1 MNYMKELQMKPENKS
16 YNLLN
21 VTRAKAKMFEYHIPE
36 SDHIKIPEEPAKLLT
51 ISIGLLGDFAA
62 SVNRGESG
70 DEYLVEL
77 KKNLLFSAHFFD
89 AYHQSRLDGTLDPYL
104 MLLGSASYY
113 LCDLQG
119 ASSVLIQKLKQ
130 EIDSSEVEGLYC
142 PNLEGAG
149 LEFLLLWILES
160 KFDHYFEKIDSVFG
174 QFIEGISK
182 DFCSFF
188 SSGNDEK
195 LKSQLNELR
204 KYIYSVGSPR
214 QILLGDLICS
224 IGYKKI
230 QNSTWMCLPK
240 YSGLSKREWINTLK
254 KKNFIKEFWPAQHL
268 LGKAGILK
276 GKSAIVQMPT
286 SAGKTKST
294 ELIIRSAFLSGR
306 ATLAVIVAPFRA
318 LCNEIKNTL
327 ADAFYNEPIEI
338 DELSDT
344 LQVDFKF
351 SDLLGHQQIL
361 VLTPEKLFYI
371 LKHSVDLASKI
382 DLLILDEGHQFDSG
396 TRGVTYELLLT
407 SLNLKIPQEAQKI
420 LISAVISN
428 AENIGEWL
436 NGESNV
442 VDGEALIPTFK
453 SIAFASWIDQQ
464 GRIEYVNTDNI
475 DRNEFF
481 VPRVIEKIELNKKVG
496 ERKKRYFPE
505 KGKGSGQSIALYLGL
520 KLISNGSIAIFCGS
534 KAVAVSI
541 CEKAI
546 DIIERDIPLNL
557 PKEYSDYQEVIRL
570 RNLHVLNLG
579 EDSSASIISQYGI
592 FSHHGNVPHGIRLAI
607 EHAMRENL
615 IRFVVCTSTL
625 AQGVNLPIRYLI
637 VTSIYQ
643 AGEPIK
649 VRDFHNLIGRAGRSG
664 MHTEGSILF
673 VDPEVYENRKNSRGK
688 WSWKQ
693 IRDLLNPNN
702 SEPCISNLLSIF
714 DPIKSDDGKYYI
726 DINALDFAKT
736 YIDGSNDIH
745 NWADEIVQ
753 EHHGKNF
760 SHNGVTQQISW
771 KINLICSLENFLL
784 SFESNEEKLTEANAI
799 VLAEG
804 TLAFYLADEEKKE
817 QLRLLFKIL
826 ADNIITNM
834 KDSESRIVYG
844 KTFYGIHDS
853 QVILKWLSEYSDKL
867 IVAENNNEIIEAL
880 WEIMEIYIHN
890 NSFNK
895 FNKPD
900 ILLEMVKKWVSGRSF
915 SEIYQFSQDN
925 DCKLGYSARP
935 RKIKIENIVD
945 IFEGG
950 IAYDASLFVSTLAEF
965 TNLLERNDKIKL
977 FNILQFF
984 QKHLKYGLPT
994 KTAIALYEM
1003 GFADRVIAQDLALS
1017 LGLISI
1023 EKQEIIEEL
1032 KKNKEKSQEVMAK
1045 YPSYFQNEMLKIL
1058 NN

>member
-1 MNYMKELQMKPENKS
+1 MKPEKKS

-21 VTRAKAKMFEYHIPE
+21 VTRAKAKMFEYHVSE
-36 SDHIKIPEEPAKLLT
+36 SDHIRIPEDPAKLLT

-62 SVNRGESG
+62 AINRGESG
-70 DEYLVEL
+70 DEELSEL

-89 AYHQSRLDGTLDPYL
+89 FYRQSNLAINLDSYL
-104 MLLGSASYY
+104 MLLGAASYY

-119 ASSVLIQKLKQ
+119 SASVLIKDINRESL
-130 EIDSSEVEGLYC
+130 DLNGEGL
-142 PNLEGAG
+142 ET
-149 LEFLLLWILES
+149 LLFCLLHSEYDYTDKHLFSDLNNNIIKNIL
-160 KFDHYFEKIDSVFG
+160 YFYKEASHEHELINSVV
-174 QFIEGISK
+174 
-182 DFCSFF
+182 
-188 SSGNDEK
+188 K
-195 LKSQLNELR
+195 LRNEV
-204 KYIYSVGSPR
+204 YINGTPR
-214 QILLGDLICS
+214 QLLLGDLIAA
-224 IGYKKI
+224 IVKKKLE
-230 QNSTWMCLPK
+230 NSAWKNLPL
-240 YSGLSKREWINTLK
+240 YSGVSKEKWQPILQ
-254 KKNFIKEFWPAQHL
+254 KNSFIKEFWPAQHL

-276 GKSAIVQMPT
+276 GKSAVIQMPT

-327 ADAFYNEPIEI
+327 ADAFYNEPIKI

-344 LQVDFKF
+344 LQIDFKF

-371 LKHSVDLASKI
+371 LKHSVELAKKI

-407 SLNLKIPQEAQKI
+407 SLNLKIPQKAQKI

-442 VDGEALIPTFK
+442 VDGKALTPTFK
-453 SIAFASWIDQQ
+453 SIAFASWLDQQ
-464 GRIEYVNTDNI
+464 GRIEYVNANDI

-481 VPRVIEKIELNKKVG
+481 VPRVIEKIELNKKG
-496 ERKKRYFPE
+496 RERKKRYFPE
-505 KGKGSGQSIALYLGL
+505 KGDGQSIAIYLGF
-520 KLISNGSIAIFCGS
+520 KLVSNGSIAIFCGS
-534 KAVAVSI
+534 KPTAVSI

-546 DIIERDIPLNL
+546 DIIERNTHLKQ
-557 PKEYSDYQEVIRL
+557 PKEYSNDQEVIRL
-570 RNLHVLNLG
+570 RNLHILNLG
-579 EDSSASIISQYGI
+579 EDSSASISSQYGI
-592 FSHHGNVPHGIRLAI
+592 FSHHGNVPHGIRLAV
-607 EHAMRENL
+607 EYAMRENL

-643 AGEPIK
+643 AGDRIK

-673 VDPEVYENRKNSRGK
+673 VDPEVYENRKNSRKK
-688 WSWKQ
+688 WRWEQ
-693 IRDLLNPNN
+693 IKDLLNPNN

-714 DPIKSDDGKYYI
+714 DPITSDDGKYYI
-726 DINALDFAKT
+726 DIKALDFAKA
-736 YIDGSNDIH
+736 YIYVSNDIH
-745 NWADEIVQ
+745 NLADAIVRGY
-753 EHHGKNF
+753 HDKNF
-760 SHNGVTQQISW
+760 SHNSVTQQISW

-817 QLRLLFKIL
+817 QLRLLFKLL

-834 KDSESRIVYG
+834 KDSESRIVYR

-867 IVAENNNEIIEAL
+867 IVTENNNEIIEAL
-880 WEIMEIYIHN
+880 WEIMKIYIRN
-890 NSFNK
+890 KSFNK

-900 ILLEMVKKWVSGRSF
+900 ILLEMVKKWVSGHSF
-915 SEIYQFSQDN
+915 SEIYQFSKDN
-925 DCKLGYSARP
+925 DCKLDYGTIP

-945 IFEGG
+945 IFE
-950 IAYDASLFVSTLAEF
+950 
-965 TNLLERNDKIKL
+965 
-977 FNILQFF
+977 
-984 QKHLKYGLPT
+984 
-994 KTAIALYEM
+994 
-1003 GFADRVIAQDLALS
+1003 
-1017 LGLISI
+1017 
-1023 EKQEIIEEL
+1023 
-1032 KKNKEKSQEVMAK
+1032 
-1045 YPSYFQNEMLKIL
+1045 
-1058 NN
+1058 

>member
-1 MNYMKELQMKPENKS
+1 MKPEKKS
-16 YNLLN
+16 YYLLN
-21 VTRAKAKMFEYHIPE
+21 VTRAKAKMFEYHVPK
-36 SDHIKIPEEPAKLLT
+36 SDHIKIPEDPTKLLA

-62 SVNRGESG
+62 GINRGESG
-70 DEYLVEL
+70 NEQLSEL
-77 KKNLLFSAHFFD
+77 KKNLLFSAQFFD
-89 AYHQSRLDGTLDPYL
+89 FYLQSNLAINLDSYL
-104 MLLGSASYY
+104 MLLGAASYY

-119 ASSVLIQKLKQ
+119 SSSVLIKDINRESL
-130 EIDSSEVEGLYC
+130 DLNGEGL
-142 PNLEGAG
+142 ET
-149 LEFLLLWILES
+149 LLFCLLHSEYDYTDKHLFSDLNNNIIKNIL
-160 KFDHYFEKIDSVFG
+160 YFYKEASHEHELVNSVV
-174 QFIEGISK
+174 
-182 DFCSFF
+182 
-188 SSGNDEK
+188 K
-195 LKSQLNELR
+195 LRNEV
-204 KYIYSVGSPR
+204 YINGTPR
-214 QILLGDLICS
+214 QLLLGDLIAA
-224 IGYKKI
+224 IVNKKLE
-230 QNSTWMCLPK
+230 NSAWKNLPL
-240 YSGLSKREWINTLK
+240 YSGVSKEKWQPILQ
-254 KKNFIKEFWPAQHL
+254 KNSFIKEFWPAQHL

-276 GKSAIVQMPT
+276 GKSAVIQMPT

-327 ADAFYNEPIEI
+327 ADAFYNEPIKI

-344 LQVDFKF
+344 LQIDFKF

-407 SLNLKIPQEAQKI
+407 SLNLKIPQKAQKI

-428 AENIGEWL
+428 AKDIGEWL

-442 VDGEALIPTFK
+442 VDGEALIPAFK
-453 SIAFASWIDQQ
+453 SIAFASWLDQQ
-464 GRIEYVNTDNI
+464 GRIEYVNATDI

-481 VPRVIEKIELNKKVG
+481 VPRVIEKIELNKKG
-496 ERKKRYFPE
+496 RERKKRYFPE
-505 KGKGSGQSIALYLGL
+505 KGDGQSIAIYLGF
-520 KLISNGSIAIFCGS
+520 KLVSNGSIAIFCGS
-534 KAVAVSI
+534 KPTAVSI

-546 DIIERDIPLNL
+546 DIIERNNNL
-557 PKEYSDYQEVIRL
+557 KQPKEYSNDQEVIRL
-570 RNLHVLNLG
+570 RNLHILNLG
-579 EDSSASIISQYGI
+579 EDSSASISSQYGI
-592 FSHHGNVPHGIRLAI
+592 FSHHGNVPHGIRLAV
-607 EHAMRENL
+607 EYAMRENL

-643 AGEPIK
+643 AGDRIK

-673 VDPEVYENRKNSRGK
+673 VDPEVYENRKNSREK
-688 WSWKQ
+688 WRWEQ
-693 IRDLLNPNN
+693 IKDLLNPNN

-714 DPIKSDDGKYYI
+714 DPIKSDDGKYHI
-726 DINALDFAKT
+726 DIKALDFAKA
-736 YIDGSNDIH
+736 YIYGSDDIR
-745 NWADEIVQ
+745 NLADEIVQ
-753 EHHGKNF
+753 KYHDKNF

-900 ILLEMVKKWVSGRSF
+900 ILLEMVKKWISGRSF
-915 SEIYQFSQDN
+915 SEIYQFSKDN

-1023 EKQEIIEEL
+1023 EKQEIIKEL

-1045 YPSYFQNEMLKIL
+1045 YPSYFQNEMLRIL
-1058 NN
+1058 DN

>member
-1 MNYMKELQMKPENKS
+1 MKPENKS

-21 VTRAKAKMFEYHIPE
+21 VTRAKAKMFEYHVPE
-36 SDHIKIPEEPAKLLT
+36 SDHIKIPEDPAKLLT

-62 SVNRGESG
+62 AINRGESG
-70 DEYLVEL
+70 DEQLSEL

-89 AYHQSRLDGTLDPYL
+89 FYLQSNLAMNLDSYL
-104 MLLGSASYY
+104 MLLGAASYY

-119 ASSVLIQKLKQ
+119 SASVLIKGINRESL
-130 EIDSSEVEGLYC
+130 DLNGEGL
-142 PNLEGAG
+142 ET
-149 LEFLLLWILES
+149 LLFCLLRSEY
-160 KFDHYFEKIDSVFG
+160 DYYD
-174 QFIEGISK
+174 SK
-182 DFCSFF
+182 DKNIF
-188 SSGNDEK
+188 SDLNNNIIKKIHLFYKKGSNDHELLNLVAK
-195 LKSQLNELR
+195 LRSE
-204 KYIYSVGSPR
+204 IYKNGTPR
-214 QILLGDLICS
+214 QLLLGDLITAVV
-224 IGYKKI
+224 KKKLE
-230 QNSTWMCLPK
+230 NSVWKNLPF
-240 YSGLSKREWINTLK
+240 YSGVSKEKWQLILQK
-254 KKNFIKEFWPAQHL
+254 DSFIKEFWPSQHL
-268 LGKAGILK
+268 LGKADVLK
-276 GKSAIVQMPT
+276 GKSAVIQMPT

-306 ATLAVIVAPFRA
+306 ANLAVIVAPFRA

-327 ADAFYNEPIEI
+327 ADAFYNEPIKI

-344 LQVDFKF
+344 LQIDFKF

-428 AENIGEWL
+428 AKDIGEWL

-442 VDGEALIPTFK
+442 VDGEALIPAFK
-453 SIAFASWIDQQ
+453 SIAFASWLDQQ

-534 KAVAVSI
+534 KPVAVSI

-693 IRDLLNPNN
+693 IKDLLNPNN

-714 DPIKSDDGKYYI
+714 DPITSDDGKYYI
-726 DINALDFAKT
+726 DINALDFAKA
-736 YIDGSNDIH
+736 YIYGSNDIH
-745 NWADEIVQ
+745 NLADEIVQ
-753 EHHGKNF
+753 KYHDKNF
-760 SHNGVTQQISW
+760 SHNGVTQKISW

-880 WEIMEIYIHN
+880 WEIMKIYIHN

-925 DCKLGYSARP
+925 DCKLGPSTRP

>member
-1 MNYMKELQMKPENKS
+1 MHYMKEQQMKPEKKS

-21 VTRAKAKMFEYHIPE
+21 VTRAKAKMFEYHVSE
-36 SDHIKIPEEPAKLLT
+36 SDHIRIPEDPAKLLT

-62 SVNRGESG
+62 AINRGESG
-70 DEYLVEL
+70 DEELSEL

-89 AYHQSRLDGTLDPYL
+89 FYRQSNLAINLDSYL
-104 MLLGSASYY
+104 MLLGAASYY

-119 ASSVLIQKLKQ
+119 SASVLIKDINRESL
-130 EIDSSEVEGLYC
+130 DLNGEGL
-142 PNLEGAG
+142 ET
-149 LEFLLLWILES
+149 LLFCLLHSEYDYTDKHLFSDLNNNIIKNIL
-160 KFDHYFEKIDSVFG
+160 YFYKEASHEHELINSVV
-174 QFIEGISK
+174 
-182 DFCSFF
+182 
-188 SSGNDEK
+188 K
-195 LKSQLNELR
+195 LRNEV
-204 KYIYSVGSPR
+204 YINGTPR
-214 QILLGDLICS
+214 QLLLGDLIAA
-224 IGYKKI
+224 IVKKKLE
-230 QNSTWMCLPK
+230 NSAWKNLPL
-240 YSGLSKREWINTLK
+240 YSGVSKEKWQPILQ
-254 KKNFIKEFWPAQHL
+254 KNSFIKEFWPAQHL

-276 GKSAIVQMPT
+276 GKSAVIQMPT

-327 ADAFYNEPIEI
+327 ADAFYNEPIKI

-344 LQVDFKF
+344 LQIDFKF

-371 LKHSVDLASKI
+371 LKHSVELAKKI

-407 SLNLKIPQEAQKI
+407 SLNLKIPQKAQKI

-442 VDGEALIPTFK
+442 VDGKALTPTFK
-453 SIAFASWIDQQ
+453 SIAFASWLDQQ
-464 GRIEYVNTDNI
+464 GRIEYVNANDI

-481 VPRVIEKIELNKKVG
+481 VPRVIEKIELNKKG
-496 ERKKRYFPE
+496 KERKKRYFPE
-505 KGKGSGQSIALYLGL
+505 KGDGQSIAIYLGF
-520 KLISNGSIAIFCGS
+520 KLVSNGSIAIFCGS
-534 KAVAVSI
+534 KPTAVSI

-546 DIIERDIPLNL
+546 DIIERNTHLKQ
-557 PKEYSDYQEVIRL
+557 PKEYSNDQEVIRL
-570 RNLHVLNLG
+570 RNLHILNLG
-579 EDSSASIISQYGI
+579 EDSSASISSQYGI
-592 FSHHGNVPHGIRLAI
+592 FSHHGNVPHGIRLAV
-607 EHAMRENL
+607 EYAMRENL

-643 AGEPIK
+643 AGDRIK

-673 VDPEVYENRKNSRGK
+673 VDPEVYDSRKNFREK
-688 WSWKQ
+688 WRWEQ
-693 IRDLLNPNN
+693 IKDLLNPNN

-714 DPIKSDDGKYYI
+714 DPIKSDDGKSHI
-726 DINALDFAKT
+726 DIKALDFAKA
-736 YIDGSNDIH
+736 YIYGSNDIH
-745 NWADEIVQ
+745 NLADEIVQ
-753 EHHGKNF
+753 KYHDKNF
-760 SHNGVTQQISW
+760 SHNGVMQQISW

-784 SFESNEEKLTEANAI
+784 SFESNEEKLTESNAI

-834 KDSESRIVYG
+834 KDSESRMIYG

-867 IVAENNNEIIEAL
+867 IVAKNNNEIIEAL
-880 WEIMEIYIHN
+880 WEIMKNYIHN

-900 ILLEMVKKWVSGRSF
+900 ILLEMVKKWVSGHSF
-915 SEIYQFSQDN
+915 SEIYQFSKDN
-925 DCKLGYSARP
+925 DCKLGYSTRP

-965 TNLLERNDKIKL
+965 TNLLERNDKFKL
-977 FNILQFF
+977 FNILQSF

-994 KTAIALYEM
+994 KTTIALYEM
-1003 GFADRVIAQDLALS
+1003 GFADRFIAQDLALS
-1017 LGLISI
+1017 LGLIST
-1023 EKQEIIEEL
+1023 EKQKLIVDL
-1032 KKNKEKSQEVMAK
+1032 KVSRGIAKYVIAK
-1045 YPSYFQNEMLKIL
+1045 YPSYFQNKMLKIL
-1058 NN
+1058 EN

>member
-1 MNYMKELQMKPENKS
+1 MKELQMKPEKKS
-16 YNLLN
+16 YYLLN
-21 VTRAKAKMFEYHIPE
+21 VTRAKAKMFEYHVPK
-36 SDHIKIPEEPAKLLT
+36 SDHIKIPEDPTKLLT

-62 SVNRGESG
+62 AINRGESG
-70 DEYLVEL
+70 NEQLSEL

-89 AYHQSRLDGTLDPYL
+89 FYLQSNLAINLDSYL
-104 MLLGSASYY
+104 MLLGAASYY

-119 ASSVLIQKLKQ
+119 SASVLIKDINRETL
-130 EIDSSEVEGLYC
+130 DLNGEGL
-142 PNLEGAG
+142 ET
-149 LEFLLLWILES
+149 LLFCLLYSEYDYTDKHLFSDLNNNIIKNIL
-160 KFDHYFEKIDSVFG
+160 YFYKEASHEHELINSVV
-174 QFIEGISK
+174 
-182 DFCSFF
+182 
-188 SSGNDEK
+188 K
-195 LKSQLNELR
+195 LRNEV
-204 KYIYSVGSPR
+204 YINGTPR
-214 QILLGDLICS
+214 QLLLGDLIAA
-224 IGYKKI
+224 IVKKKLE
-230 QNSTWMCLPK
+230 NSAWKNLPL
-240 YSGLSKREWINTLK
+240 YSGVSKEKWQPILQ
-254 KKNFIKEFWPAQHL
+254 KNSFIKEFWPAQHL

-276 GKSAIVQMPT
+276 GKSAVIQMPT

-327 ADAFYNEPIEI
+327 ADAFYNEPIKI

-344 LQVDFKF
+344 LQIDFKF

-428 AENIGEWL
+428 AKDIGEWL

-442 VDGEALIPTFK
+442 VDGEALIPAFK
-453 SIAFASWIDQQ
+453 SIAFASWLDQQ
-464 GRIEYVNTDNI
+464 GRIEYVNATDI

-481 VPRVIEKIELNKKVG
+481 VPRVIEKIELNKKG
-496 ERKKRYFPE
+496 RERKKRYFPE
-505 KGKGSGQSIALYLGL
+505 KGDGQSIAIYLGF
-520 KLISNGSIAIFCGS
+520 KLVSNGSIAIFCGS
-534 KAVAVSI
+534 KPTAVSI

-546 DIIERDIPLNL
+546 DIIERNTHLKQ
-557 PKEYSDYQEVIRL
+557 PKEYSNYQEVIRL
-570 RNLHVLNLG
+570 RNLHILNLG
-579 EDSSASIISQYGI
+579 EDSSASISSQYGI
-592 FSHHGNVPHGIRLAI
+592 FSHHGNVPHGIRLAV
-607 EHAMRENL
+607 EYAMRENL

-643 AGEPIK
+643 AGDRIK

-673 VDPEVYENRKNSRGK
+673 VDPEVYENRKNSREK
-688 WSWKQ
+688 WRWEQ
-693 IRDLLNPNN
+693 IKDLLNPNN

-714 DPIKSDDGKYYI
+714 DPITSDDGKSHI
-726 DINALDFAKT
+726 DIKALDFAKA
-736 YIDGSNDIH
+736 YIYGSNDIH
-745 NWADEIVQ
+745 NLVDEIVQ
-753 EHHGKNF
+753 KYHDKNF

-867 IVAENNNEIIEAL
+867 IVVENNNEIIEAL
-880 WEIMEIYIHN
+880 WEIMKIYIRN
-890 NSFNK
+890 KSFNK

-915 SEIYQFSQDN
+915 SEIYQFSKDN
-925 DCKLGYSARP
+925 DCKLGYGTRP

-1023 EKQEIIEEL
+1023 EKQKIIEEL

-1045 YPSYFQNEMLKIL
+1045 YPSYFQNEMQKIL
-1058 NN
+1058 NS

>member
-1 MNYMKELQMKPENKS
+1 MKELQMKPEKKS
-16 YNLLN
+16 YYLLN
-21 VTRAKAKMFEYHIPE
+21 VTRAKAKMFEYHVPK
-36 SDHIKIPEEPAKLLT
+36 SDHIKIPEDPTKLLA

-62 SVNRGESG
+62 AINRGESG
-70 DEYLVEL
+70 NEQLSEL
-77 KKNLLFSAHFFD
+77 KKNLLFSAQFFD
-89 AYHQSRLDGTLDPYL
+89 FYLQSNLAINLDSYL
-104 MLLGSASYY
+104 MLLGAASYY

-119 ASSVLIQKLKQ
+119 SASVLIKDINRESL
-130 EIDSSEVEGLYC
+130 DLNGEGL
-142 PNLEGAG
+142 ET
-149 LEFLLLWILES
+149 LLFCLLHSEYDYTDKHLFSDLNNNIIKNIL
-160 KFDHYFEKIDSVFG
+160 YFYKEASHEHELVNSVV
-174 QFIEGISK
+174 
-182 DFCSFF
+182 
-188 SSGNDEK
+188 K
-195 LKSQLNELR
+195 LRNEV
-204 KYIYSVGSPR
+204 YINGTPR
-214 QILLGDLICS
+214 QLLLGDLIAA
-224 IGYKKI
+224 IVNKKLE
-230 QNSTWMCLPK
+230 NSAWKNLPL
-240 YSGLSKREWINTLK
+240 YSGVSKEKWQPILQ
-254 KKNFIKEFWPAQHL
+254 KNSFIKEFWPAQHL

-276 GKSAIVQMPT
+276 GKSAVIQMPT

-294 ELIIRSAFLSGR
+294 ELIIRCAFLSGR

-327 ADAFYNEPIEI
+327 ADAFYNEPIKI

-344 LQVDFKF
+344 LQIDFKF

-428 AENIGEWL
+428 AKDIGEWL

-442 VDGEALIPTFK
+442 VDGEALIPAFK
-453 SIAFASWIDQQ
+453 SIAFASWLDQQ
-464 GRIEYVNTDNI
+464 GRIEYVNATDI

-481 VPRVIEKIELNKKVG
+481 VPRVIEKIELNKKG
-496 ERKKRYFPE
+496 RERKKRYFPE
-505 KGKGSGQSIALYLGL
+505 KGDGQSIAIYLGF
-520 KLISNGSIAIFCGS
+520 KLVSNGSIAIFCGS
-534 KAVAVSI
+534 KPTAVSI

-546 DIIERDIPLNL
+546 DIIERNNNL
-557 PKEYSDYQEVIRL
+557 KQPKEYSNDQEVIRL
-570 RNLHVLNLG
+570 RNLHILNLG
-579 EDSSASIISQYGI
+579 EDSSASISSQYGI
-592 FSHHGNVPHGIRLAI
+592 FSHHGNVPHGIRLAV
-607 EHAMRENL
+607 EYAMRENL

-643 AGEPIK
+643 AGDRIK

-673 VDPEVYENRKNSRGK
+673 VDPEVYENRKNSREK
-688 WSWKQ
+688 WRWEQ
-693 IRDLLNPNN
+693 IKDLLNPNN

-714 DPIKSDDGKYYI
+714 DPIKSDDGKYHI
-726 DINALDFAKT
+726 DIKALDFAKA
-736 YIDGSNDIH
+736 YIYGSDDIH
-745 NWADEIVQ
+745 NLADEIVQ
-753 EHHGKNF
+753 KYHDKNF

-880 WEIMEIYIHN
+880 WEIMKIYIHN

-900 ILLEMVKKWVSGRSF
+900 ILLEMVKKWISGRSF
-915 SEIYQFSQDN
+915 SEIYQFSKDN

-1023 EKQEIIEEL
+1023 EKQEIIKEL

-1045 YPSYFQNEMLKIL
+1045 YPSYFQNEMLRIL
-1058 NN
+1058 DN

>member
-1 MNYMKELQMKPENKS
+1 MNYMKELQMKPEKKS
-16 YNLLN
+16 YYLLN
-21 VTRAKAKMFEYHIPE
+21 VTRAKAKMFEYHVPK
-36 SDHIKIPEEPAKLLT
+36 SDHIKIPEDPTKLLT

-62 SVNRGESG
+62 AINRGESG
-70 DEYLVEL
+70 NEQLSEL

-89 AYHQSRLDGTLDPYL
+89 FYLQSNLAINLDSYL
-104 MLLGSASYY
+104 MLLGAASYY

-119 ASSVLIQKLKQ
+119 SASVLIKDINRETL
-130 EIDSSEVEGLYC
+130 DLNGEGL
-142 PNLEGAG
+142 ET
-149 LEFLLLWILES
+149 LLFCLLYSEYDYTDKHLFSDLNNNIIKNIL
-160 KFDHYFEKIDSVFG
+160 YFYKEASHEHELINSVV
-174 QFIEGISK
+174 
-182 DFCSFF
+182 
-188 SSGNDEK
+188 K
-195 LKSQLNELR
+195 LRNEV
-204 KYIYSVGSPR
+204 YINGTPR
-214 QILLGDLICS
+214 QLLLGDLIAA
-224 IGYKKI
+224 IVKKKLE
-230 QNSTWMCLPK
+230 NSAWKNLPL
-240 YSGLSKREWINTLK
+240 YSGVSKEKWQPILQ
-254 KKNFIKEFWPAQHL
+254 KNSFIKEFWPAQHL

-276 GKSAIVQMPT
+276 GKSAVIQMPT

-327 ADAFYNEPIEI
+327 ADAFYNEPIKI

-344 LQVDFKF
+344 LQIDFKF

-382 DLLILDEGHQFDSG
+382 DLLILDDGHQFDSG

-428 AENIGEWL
+428 AKDIGEWL

-442 VDGEALIPTFK
+442 VDGEALIPAFK
-453 SIAFASWIDQQ
+453 SIAFASWLDQQ
-464 GRIEYVNTDNI
+464 GRIEYVNATDI

-481 VPRVIEKIELNKKVG
+481 VPRVIEKIELNKKG
-496 ERKKRYFPE
+496 RERKKRYFPE
-505 KGKGSGQSIALYLGL
+505 KGDGQSIAIYLGF
-520 KLISNGSIAIFCGS
+520 KLVSNGSIAIFCGS
-534 KAVAVSI
+534 KPTAVSI

-546 DIIERDIPLNL
+546 DIIERNTHLKQ
-557 PKEYSDYQEVIRL
+557 PKEYSNYQEVIRL
-570 RNLHVLNLG
+570 RNLHILNLG
-579 EDSSASIISQYGI
+579 EDSSASISSQYGI
-592 FSHHGNVPHGIRLAI
+592 FSHHGNVPHGIRLAV
-607 EHAMRENL
+607 EYAMRENL

-643 AGEPIK
+643 AGDRIK

-673 VDPEVYENRKNSRGK
+673 VDPEVYENRKNSREK
-688 WSWKQ
+688 WRWEQ
-693 IRDLLNPNN
+693 IKDLLNPNN

-714 DPIKSDDGKYYI
+714 DPITSDDGKSHI
-726 DINALDFAKT
+726 DIKALDFAKA
-736 YIDGSNDIH
+736 YIYGSNDIH
-745 NWADEIVQ
+745 NLVDEIVQ
-753 EHHGKNF
+753 KYHDKNF

-867 IVAENNNEIIEAL
+867 IVVENNNEIIEAL
-880 WEIMEIYIHN
+880 WEIMKIYIRN
-890 NSFNK
+890 KSFNK

-915 SEIYQFSQDN
+915 SEIYQFSKDN
-925 DCKLGYSARP
+925 DCKLGYGTRP

-1023 EKQEIIEEL
+1023 EKQKIIEEL

-1045 YPSYFQNEMLKIL
+1045 YPSYFQNEMQKIL
-1058 NN
+1058 NS

>member
-1 MNYMKELQMKPENKS
+1 MKELQMKPEKKS
-16 YNLLN
+16 YYLLN
-21 VTRAKAKMFEYHIPE
+21 VTRAKAKMFEYHVPK
-36 SDHIKIPEEPAKLLT
+36 SDHIKIPEDPTKLLA

-62 SVNRGESG
+62 GINRGESG
-70 DEYLVEL
+70 NEQLSEL
-77 KKNLLFSAHFFD
+77 KKNLLFSAQFFD
-89 AYHQSRLDGTLDPYL
+89 FYLQSNLAINLDSYL
-104 MLLGSASYY
+104 MLLGAASYY

-119 ASSVLIQKLKQ
+119 SSSVLIKDINRESL
-130 EIDSSEVEGLYC
+130 DLNGEGL
-142 PNLEGAG
+142 ET
-149 LEFLLLWILES
+149 LLFCLLHSEYDYTDKHLFSDLNNNIIKNIL
-160 KFDHYFEKIDSVFG
+160 YFYKEASHEHELVNSVV
-174 QFIEGISK
+174 
-182 DFCSFF
+182 
-188 SSGNDEK
+188 K
-195 LKSQLNELR
+195 LRNEV
-204 KYIYSVGSPR
+204 YINGTPR
-214 QILLGDLICS
+214 QLLLGDLIAA
-224 IGYKKI
+224 IVNKKLE
-230 QNSTWMCLPK
+230 NSAWKNLPL
-240 YSGLSKREWINTLK
+240 YSGVSKEKWQPILQ
-254 KKNFIKEFWPAQHL
+254 KNSFIKEFWPAQHL

-276 GKSAIVQMPT
+276 GKSAVIQMPT

-327 ADAFYNEPIEI
+327 ADAFYNEPIKI

-344 LQVDFKF
+344 LQIDFKF

-407 SLNLKIPQEAQKI
+407 SLNLKIPQKAQKI

-428 AENIGEWL
+428 AKDIGEWL

-442 VDGEALIPTFK
+442 VDGEALIPAFK
-453 SIAFASWIDQQ
+453 SIAFASWLDQQ
-464 GRIEYVNTDNI
+464 GRIEYVNATDI

-481 VPRVIEKIELNKKVG
+481 VPRVIEKIELNKKG
-496 ERKKRYFPE
+496 RERKKRYFPE
-505 KGKGSGQSIALYLGL
+505 KGDGQSIAIYLGF
-520 KLISNGSIAIFCGS
+520 KLVSNGSIAIFCGS
-534 KAVAVSI
+534 KPTAVSI

-546 DIIERDIPLNL
+546 DIIERNNNL
-557 PKEYSDYQEVIRL
+557 KQPKEYSNDQEVIRL
-570 RNLHVLNLG
+570 RNLHILNLG
-579 EDSSASIISQYGI
+579 EDSSASISSQYGI
-592 FSHHGNVPHGIRLAI
+592 FSHHGNVPHGIRLAV
-607 EHAMRENL
+607 EYAMRENL

-643 AGEPIK
+643 AGDRIK

-673 VDPEVYENRKNSRGK
+673 VDPEVYENRKNSREK
-688 WSWKQ
+688 WRWEQ
-693 IRDLLNPNN
+693 IKDLLNPNN

-714 DPIKSDDGKYYI
+714 DPIKSDDGKYHI
-726 DINALDFAKT
+726 DIKALDFAKA
-736 YIDGSNDIH
+736 YIYGSDDIR
-745 NWADEIVQ
+745 NLADEIVQ
-753 EHHGKNF
+753 KYHDKNF

-900 ILLEMVKKWVSGRSF
+900 ILLEMVKKWISGRSF
-915 SEIYQFSQDN
+915 SEIYQFSKDN

-1023 EKQEIIEEL
+1023 EKQEIIKEL

-1045 YPSYFQNEMLKIL
+1045 YPSYFQNEMLRIL
-1058 NN
+1058 DN

>member
-1 MNYMKELQMKPENKS
+1 MKPEKKS

-21 VTRAKAKMFEYHIPE
+21 VTRAKAKMFEYHVSE
-36 SDHIKIPEEPAKLLT
+36 SDHIRIPEDPAKLLT

-62 SVNRGESG
+62 AINRGESG
-70 DEYLVEL
+70 DEELSEL

-89 AYHQSRLDGTLDPYL
+89 FYRQSNLAINLDSYL
-104 MLLGSASYY
+104 MLLGAASYY

-119 ASSVLIQKLKQ
+119 SASVLIKDINRESL
-130 EIDSSEVEGLYC
+130 DLNGEGL
-142 PNLEGAG
+142 ET
-149 LEFLLLWILES
+149 LLFCLLHSEYDYTDKHLFSDLNNNIIKNIL
-160 KFDHYFEKIDSVFG
+160 YFYKEASHEHELINSVV
-174 QFIEGISK
+174 
-182 DFCSFF
+182 
-188 SSGNDEK
+188 K
-195 LKSQLNELR
+195 LRNEV
-204 KYIYSVGSPR
+204 YINGTPR
-214 QILLGDLICS
+214 QLLLGDLIAA
-224 IGYKKI
+224 IVKKKLE
-230 QNSTWMCLPK
+230 NSAWKNLPL
-240 YSGLSKREWINTLK
+240 YSGVSKEKWQPILQ
-254 KKNFIKEFWPAQHL
+254 KNSFIKEFWPAQHL

-276 GKSAIVQMPT
+276 GKSAVIQMPT

-327 ADAFYNEPIEI
+327 ADAFYNEPIKI

-344 LQVDFKF
+344 LQIDFKF

-371 LKHSVDLASKI
+371 LKHSVELAKKI

-407 SLNLKIPQEAQKI
+407 SLNLKIPQKAQKI

-442 VDGEALIPTFK
+442 VDGKALTPTFK
-453 SIAFASWIDQQ
+453 SIAFASWLDQQ
-464 GRIEYVNTDNI
+464 GRIEYVNANDI

-481 VPRVIEKIELNKKVG
+481 VPRVIEKIELNKKG
-496 ERKKRYFPE
+496 RERKKRYFPE
-505 KGKGSGQSIALYLGL
+505 KGDGQSIAIYLGF
-520 KLISNGSIAIFCGS
+520 KLVSNGSIAIFCGS
-534 KAVAVSI
+534 KPTAVSI

-546 DIIERDIPLNL
+546 DIIERNTHLKQ
-557 PKEYSDYQEVIRL
+557 PKEYSNDQEVIRL
-570 RNLHVLNLG
+570 RNLHILNLG
-579 EDSSASIISQYGI
+579 EDSSASISSQYGI
-592 FSHHGNVPHGIRLAI
+592 FSHHGNVPHGIRLAV
-607 EHAMRENL
+607 EYAMRENL

-643 AGEPIK
+643 AGDRIK

-673 VDPEVYENRKNSRGK
+673 VDPEVYENRKNSREK
-688 WSWKQ
+688 WRWEQ
-693 IRDLLNPNN
+693 IKDLLNPNN

-714 DPIKSDDGKYYI
+714 DPITSDDGKYYI
-726 DINALDFAKT
+726 DIKALDFAKA
-736 YIDGSNDIH
+736 YIYVSNGIH
-745 NWADEIVQ
+745 NLADEIVRRY
-753 EHHGKNF
+753 HDKNF

-817 QLRLLFKIL
+817 QLRLLFKLL

-834 KDSESRIVYG
+834 KDSESRIVYR

-867 IVAENNNEIIEAL
+867 IVTENNNEIIEAL
-880 WEIMEIYIHN
+880 WEIMKIYIRN
-890 NSFNK
+890 KSFNK

-900 ILLEMVKKWVSGRSF
+900 ILLEMVKKWVSGHSF
-915 SEIYQFSQDN
+915 SEIYQFSKDN
-925 DCKLGYSARP
+925 DCKLDYGTIP

-950 IAYDASLFVSTLAEF
+950 LPMMHLY
-965 TNLLERNDKIKL
+965 LLV
-977 FNILQFF
+977 
-984 QKHLKYGLPT
+984 H
-994 KTAIALYEM
+994 
-1003 GFADRVIAQDLALS
+1003 
-1017 LGLISI
+1017 
-1023 EKQEIIEEL
+1023 
-1032 KKNKEKSQEVMAK
+1032 
-1045 YPSYFQNEMLKIL
+1045 
-1058 NN
+1058 

>member
-1 MNYMKELQMKPENKS
+1 MKELQMKPENKS

-21 VTRAKAKMFEYHIPE
+21 VTRAKAKMFEYHVPE
-36 SDHIKIPEEPAKLLT
+36 NDHIKIPEDPTKLLT

-62 SVNRGESG
+62 AINRGESG
-70 DEYLVEL
+70 NEQLSEL

-89 AYHQSRLDGTLDPYL
+89 FYLQSNLAINLDSYL
-104 MLLGSASYY
+104 MLLGAASYY

-119 ASSVLIQKLKQ
+119 SASVLIKDINRESL
-130 EIDSSEVEGLYC
+130 DLNGEGL
-142 PNLEGAG
+142 ET
-149 LEFLLLWILES
+149 LLFCLLHSEYDYTDKHLFSDLNNNII
-160 KFDHYFEKIDSVFG
+160 KNIIYFYKEASHEHELINSVV
-174 QFIEGISK
+174 
-182 DFCSFF
+182 
-188 SSGNDEK
+188 K
-195 LKSQLNELR
+195 LRNEV
-204 KYIYSVGSPR
+204 YINGTPR
-214 QILLGDLICS
+214 QLLLGDLIAA
-224 IGYKKI
+224 IVKKKLE
-230 QNSTWMCLPK
+230 NSAWKNLPL
-240 YSGLSKREWINTLK
+240 YSGVSKEKWQPILQK
-254 KKNFIKEFWPAQHL
+254 DSFIKEFWPAQHL

-276 GKSAIVQMPT
+276 GKSAVIQMPT

-294 ELIIRSAFLSGR
+294 ELIVRSAFLSGR

-327 ADAFYNEPIEI
+327 ADAFYNEPIKI

-344 LQVDFKF
+344 LQIDFKF

-371 LKHSVDLASKI
+371 LKHYVDLASKI

-407 SLNLKIPQEAQKI
+407 SLNLKIPQKAQKI

-428 AENIGEWL
+428 AKDIGEWL

-442 VDGEALIPTFK
+442 VDGEALIPAFK
-453 SIAFASWIDQQ
+453 SIAFASWLDQQ
-464 GRIEYVNTDNI
+464 GRIEYVNATDI

-481 VPRVIEKIELNKKVG
+481 VPRVIEKIELNKKG
-496 ERKKRYFPE
+496 RERKKRYFPE
-505 KGKGSGQSIALYLGL
+505 KGDGQSIAIYLGF
-520 KLISNGSIAIFCGS
+520 KLVSNGSIAIFCGS
-534 KAVAVSI
+534 KPTAVSI

-546 DIIERDIPLNL
+546 DIIERNTHLKQ
-557 PKEYSDYQEVIRL
+557 PKEYSNYQEVIRL
-570 RNLHVLNLG
+570 RNLHILNLG
-579 EDSSASIISQYGI
+579 KDSSASISSQYGI
-592 FSHHGNVPHGIRLAI
+592 FSHHGNVPHGIRLAV
-607 EHAMRENL
+607 EYAMRENL

-643 AGEPIK
+643 AGDRIK

-673 VDPEVYENRKNSRGK
+673 VDPEVYENRKNSREK
-688 WSWKQ
+688 WRWKQ
-693 IRDLLNPNN
+693 IKELLNPNN

-726 DINALDFAKT
+726 NIKILDFVAA
-736 YIDGSNDIH
+736 YIDSSNDIH
-745 NWADEIVQ
+745 KWIDEIVQ
-753 EHHGKNF
+753 KHHDKNF
-760 SHNGVTQQISW
+760 SHDGVTQQIFW

-784 SFESNEEKLTEANAI
+784 SFESNEEELTELNAI
-799 VLAEG
+799 ALAEG

-826 ADNIITNM
+826 VDNIVTNM
-834 KDSESRIVYG
+834 KDSNIRIVYG
-844 KTFYGIHDS
+844 KTFYGIRDS
-853 QVILKWLSEYSDKL
+853 QAILKWLSEYSDK
-867 IVAENNNEIIEAL
+867 IVMAKNNNEIIESL
-880 WEIMEIYIHN
+880 WEIMKNYIRN
-890 NSFNK
+890 KSFNK

-900 ILLEMVKKWVSGRSF
+900 ILLEMVKKWVSGCSF
-915 SEIYQFSQDN
+915 SEIYQFSKDN
-925 DCKLGYSARP
+925 DCKLGYGTRP

-965 TNLLERNDKIKL
+965 TNLLERNDKFKL

-1023 EKQEIIEEL
+1023 EKQKIIEEL

-1045 YPSYFQNEMLKIL
+1045 YPSYFQNEMLRIL
-1058 NN
+1058 DN

>member
-1 MNYMKELQMKPENKS
+1 MKPENKS

-21 VTRAKAKMFEYHIPE
+21 VTRAKAKMFEYHVPE
-36 SDHIKIPEEPAKLLT
+36 SDHIKIPEDPAKLLT

-104 MLLGSASYY
+104 ILLGSASYY

-160 KFDHYFEKIDSVFG
+160 KFDHYLEKIDSVFG

-240 YSGLSKREWINTLK
+240 YSGLSKGEWVNTLK

-286 SAGKTKST
+286 SAGKTKSI

-306 ATLAVIVAPFRA
+306 AILAVIVAPFRA

-327 ADAFYNEPIEI
+327 VDAFYNESIKI

-344 LQVDFKF
+344 LQIDFEF
-351 SDLLGHQQIL
+351 SNLLGHQQIL

-371 LKHSVDLASKI
+371 LKYSVDLASEI

-396 TRGVTYELLLT
+396 ARGITYELLLT
-407 SLNLKIPQEAQKI
+407 SLNFKIPHKAQKI

-453 SIAFASWIDQQ
+453 SIAFASWLDQQ

-534 KAVAVSI
+534 KPVAVSI

-625 AQGVNLPIRYLI
+625 TQGVNLPIRYLI

-673 VDPEVYENRKNSRGK
+673 VDSKVYDSRKK
-688 WSWKQ
+688 WEQVKK
-693 IRDLLNPNN
+693 LLNPNN

-714 DPIKSDDGKYYI
+714 DPITSDDGKYYI
-726 DINALDFAKT
+726 DIKALDFAKT

-745 NWADEIVQ
+745 NLADEIVQ
-753 EHHGKNF
+753 KYHDKNF

-784 SFESNEEKLTEANAI
+784 SFESNEEKLTESNAI

-844 KTFYGIHDS
+844 KTFYGIRDS

-880 WEIMEIYIHN
+880 WEIMKIYIRN
-890 NSFNK
+890 KSFNK

-900 ILLEMVKKWVSGRSF
+900 ILLEMVKKWISGCSF
-915 SEIYQFSQDN
+915 SEIYQFSKIKGCQ
-925 DCKLGYSARP
+925 LRAETQLRE
-935 RKIKIENIVD
+935 IKIENIVD

-950 IAYDASLFVSTLAEF
+950 IAYDSALFVSALAEF
-965 TNLLERNDKIKL
+965 TNLLERSDKFKL
-977 FNILQFF
+977 FNKLQIF
-984 QKHLKYGLPT
+984 QKHLKYGLPSE
-994 KTAIALYEM
+994 TAITLYEM

-1023 EKQEIIEEL
+1023 EKQEIIKEL
-1032 KKNKEKSQEVMAK
+1032 NKNKENSQEVMAK
-1045 YPSYFQNEMLKIL
+1045 YPSYFQNKMLKIL
-1058 NN
+1058 YN

>member
-1 MNYMKELQMKPENKS
+1 MNYMKELQMKPEKKS
-16 YNLLN
+16 YYLLN
-21 VTRAKAKMFEYHIPE
+21 VTRAKAKMFEYHVPK
-36 SDHIKIPEEPAKLLT
+36 SDHIKIPEDPTKLLT

-62 SVNRGESG
+62 AINRGESG
-70 DEYLVEL
+70 NEQLSEL

-89 AYHQSRLDGTLDPYL
+89 FYLQSNLAINLDSYL
-104 MLLGSASYY
+104 MLLGAASYY

-119 ASSVLIQKLKQ
+119 SASVLIKDINRETL
-130 EIDSSEVEGLYC
+130 DLNGEGL
-142 PNLEGAG
+142 ET
-149 LEFLLLWILES
+149 LLFCLLYSEYDYTDKHLFSDLNNNIIKNIL
-160 KFDHYFEKIDSVFG
+160 YFYKEASHEHELINSVV
-174 QFIEGISK
+174 
-182 DFCSFF
+182 
-188 SSGNDEK
+188 K
-195 LKSQLNELR
+195 LRNEV
-204 KYIYSVGSPR
+204 YINGTPR
-214 QILLGDLICS
+214 QLLLGDLIAA
-224 IGYKKI
+224 IVKKKLE
-230 QNSTWMCLPK
+230 NSAWKNLPL
-240 YSGLSKREWINTLK
+240 YSGVSKEKWQPILQ
-254 KKNFIKEFWPAQHL
+254 KNSFIKEFWPAQHL

-276 GKSAIVQMPT
+276 GKSAVIQMPT

-327 ADAFYNEPIEI
+327 ADAFYNEPIKI

-344 LQVDFKF
+344 LQIDFKF

-428 AENIGEWL
+428 AKDIGEWL

-442 VDGEALIPTFK
+442 VDGEALIPAFK
-453 SIAFASWIDQQ
+453 SIAFASWLDQQ
-464 GRIEYVNTDNI
+464 GRIEYVNATDI

-481 VPRVIEKIELNKKVG
+481 VPRVIEKIELNKKG
-496 ERKKRYFPE
+496 RERKKRYFPE
-505 KGKGSGQSIALYLGL
+505 KGDGQSIAIYLGF
-520 KLISNGSIAIFCGS
+520 KLVSNGSIAIFCGS
-534 KAVAVSI
+534 KPTAVSI

-546 DIIERDIPLNL
+546 DIIERNTHLKQ
-557 PKEYSDYQEVIRL
+557 PKEYSNYQEVIRL
-570 RNLHVLNLG
+570 RNLHILNLG
-579 EDSSASIISQYGI
+579 EDSSASISSQYGI
-592 FSHHGNVPHGIRLAI
+592 FSHHGNVPHGIRLAV
-607 EHAMRENL
+607 EYAMRENL

-643 AGEPIK
+643 AGDRIK

-673 VDPEVYENRKNSRGK
+673 VDPEVYENRKNSREK
-688 WSWKQ
+688 WRWEQ
-693 IRDLLNPNN
+693 IKDLLNPNN

-714 DPIKSDDGKYYI
+714 DPITSDDGKSHI
-726 DINALDFAKT
+726 DIKALDFAKA
-736 YIDGSNDIH
+736 YIYGSNDIH
-745 NWADEIVQ
+745 NLVDEIVQ
-753 EHHGKNF
+753 KYHDKNF

-867 IVAENNNEIIEAL
+867 IVVENNNEIIEAL
-880 WEIMEIYIHN
+880 WEIMKIYIRN
-890 NSFNK
+890 KSFNK

-915 SEIYQFSQDN
+915 SEIYQFSKDN
-925 DCKLGYSARP
+925 DCKLGYGTRP

-950 IAYDASLFVSTLAEF
+950 VAYDASLFVSTLAEF

-1023 EKQEIIEEL
+1023 EKQKIIEEL

-1045 YPSYFQNEMLKIL
+1045 YPSYFQNEMQKIL
-1058 NN
+1058 NS

>member
-1 MNYMKELQMKPENKS
+1 MKPENKS

-21 VTRAKAKMFEYHIPE
+21 VTRAKAKMFEYHVPE
-36 SDHIKIPEEPAKLLT
+36 SDHIKIPEDPAKLLT

-104 MLLGSASYY
+104 ILLGSASYY

-130 EIDSSEVEGLYC
+130 EIDSSEVEDLYC

-160 KFDHYFEKIDSVFG
+160 KFDHYLEKIDSVFG

-240 YSGLSKREWINTLK
+240 YSGLSKGEWINTLK

-286 SAGKTKST
+286 SAGKTKSI

-306 ATLAVIVAPFRA
+306 AILAVIVAPFRA

-327 ADAFYNEPIEI
+327 VDAFYNESIKI

-344 LQVDFKF
+344 LQIDFEF
-351 SDLLGHQQIL
+351 SNLLGHQQIL

-371 LKHSVDLASKI
+371 LKYSVDLASEI

-396 TRGVTYELLLT
+396 ARGITYELLLT
-407 SLNLKIPQEAQKI
+407 SLNFKIPHKAQKI

-453 SIAFASWIDQQ
+453 SIAFASWLDQQ

-534 KAVAVSI
+534 KPVAVSI

-673 VDPEVYENRKNSRGK
+673 VDSKVYDSRKK
-688 WSWKQ
+688 WEQVKK
-693 IRDLLNPNN
+693 LLNPNN

-714 DPIKSDDGKYYI
+714 DPITSDDGKYYI
-726 DINALDFAKT
+726 DIKALDFAKT

-745 NWADEIVQ
+745 NLADEIVQ
-753 EHHGKNF
+753 KYHDKNF

-784 SFESNEEKLTEANAI
+784 SFESNEEKLTESNAI

-844 KTFYGIHDS
+844 KTFYGIRDS

-880 WEIMEIYIHN
+880 WEIMKIYIRN
-890 NSFNK
+890 KSFNK

-900 ILLEMVKKWVSGRSF
+900 ILLEMVKKWISGCSF
-915 SEIYQFSQDN
+915 SEIYQFSKIKGCQ
-925 DCKLGYSARP
+925 LRAETQLRE
-935 RKIKIENIVD
+935 IKIENIVD

-950 IAYDASLFVSTLAEF
+950 IAYDSALFVSALAEF
-965 TNLLERNDKIKL
+965 TNLLERSDKFKL
-977 FNILQFF
+977 FNKLQIF
-984 QKHLKYGLPT
+984 QKHLKYGLPSE
-994 KTAIALYEM
+994 TAITLYEM

-1023 EKQEIIEEL
+1023 EKQEIIKEL
-1032 KKNKEKSQEVMAK
+1032 NKNKENFQEVMAK
-1045 YPSYFQNEMLKIL
+1045 YPSYFQNKMLKIL
-1058 NN
+1058 YN

>member
-1 MNYMKELQMKPENKS
+1 MNYMKELQMKPEKKS
-16 YNLLN
+16 YYLLN
-21 VTRAKAKMFEYHIPE
+21 VTRAKAKMFEYHVPK
-36 SDHIKIPEEPAKLLT
+36 SDHIKIPEDPTKLLT

-62 SVNRGESG
+62 AINRGESG
-70 DEYLVEL
+70 NEQLSEL

-89 AYHQSRLDGTLDPYL
+89 FYLQSNLAINLDSYL
-104 MLLGSASYY
+104 MLLGAASYY

-119 ASSVLIQKLKQ
+119 SASVLIKDINRETL
-130 EIDSSEVEGLYC
+130 DLNGEGL
-142 PNLEGAG
+142 ET
-149 LEFLLLWILES
+149 LLFCLLYSEYDYTDKHLFSDLNNNIIKNIL
-160 KFDHYFEKIDSVFG
+160 YFYKEASHEHELINSVV
-174 QFIEGISK
+174 
-182 DFCSFF
+182 
-188 SSGNDEK
+188 K
-195 LKSQLNELR
+195 LRNEV
-204 KYIYSVGSPR
+204 YINGTPR
-214 QILLGDLICS
+214 QLLLGDLIAA
-224 IGYKKI
+224 IVKKKLE
-230 QNSTWMCLPK
+230 NSAWKNLPL
-240 YSGLSKREWINTLK
+240 YSGVSKEKWQPILQ
-254 KKNFIKEFWPAQHL
+254 KNSFIKEFWPAQHL

-276 GKSAIVQMPT
+276 GKSAVIQMPT

-327 ADAFYNEPIEI
+327 ADAFYNEPIKI

-344 LQVDFKF
+344 LQIDFKF

-428 AENIGEWL
+428 AKDIGEWL

-442 VDGEALIPTFK
+442 VDGEALIPAFK
-453 SIAFASWIDQQ
+453 SIAFASWLDQQ
-464 GRIEYVNTDNI
+464 GRIEYVNATDI

-481 VPRVIEKIELNKKVG
+481 VPRVIEKIELNKKG
-496 ERKKRYFPE
+496 RERKKRYFPE
-505 KGKGSGQSIALYLGL
+505 KGDGQSIAIYLGF
-520 KLISNGSIAIFCGS
+520 KLVSNGSIAIFCGS
-534 KAVAVSI
+534 KPTAVSI

-546 DIIERDIPLNL
+546 DIIERNTHLKQ
-557 PKEYSDYQEVIRL
+557 PKEYSNYQEVIRL
-570 RNLHVLNLG
+570 RNLHILNLG
-579 EDSSASIISQYGI
+579 EDSSASISSQYGI
-592 FSHHGNVPHGIRLAI
+592 FSHHGNVPHGIRLAV
-607 EHAMRENL
+607 EYAMRENL

-643 AGEPIK
+643 AGDRIK

-673 VDPEVYENRKNSRGK
+673 VDPEVYENRKNSREK
-688 WSWKQ
+688 WRWEQ
-693 IRDLLNPNN
+693 IKDLLNPNN

-714 DPIKSDDGKYYI
+714 DPITSDDGKSHI
-726 DINALDFAKT
+726 DIKALDFAKA
-736 YIDGSNDIH
+736 YIYGSNDIH
-745 NWADEIVQ
+745 NLVDEIVQ
-753 EHHGKNF
+753 KYHDKNF
-760 SHNGVTQQISW
+760 SHNGVAQQISW

-867 IVAENNNEIIEAL
+867 IVVENNNEIIEAL
-880 WEIMEIYIHN
+880 WEIMKIYIRN
-890 NSFNK
+890 KSFNK

-915 SEIYQFSQDN
+915 SEIYQFSKDN
-925 DCKLGYSARP
+925 DCKLGYGTRP

-1023 EKQEIIEEL
+1023 EKQKIIEEL

-1045 YPSYFQNEMLKIL
+1045 YPSYFQNEMQKIL
-1058 NN
+1058 NS

>member
-1 MNYMKELQMKPENKS
+1 MKPEKKS

-21 VTRAKAKMFEYHIPE
+21 VTRAKAKMFEYHVSE
-36 SDHIKIPEEPAKLLT
+36 SDHIRIPEDPAKLLT

-62 SVNRGESG
+62 AINRGESG
-70 DEYLVEL
+70 DEELSEL

-89 AYHQSRLDGTLDPYL
+89 FYRQSNLAINLDSYL
-104 MLLGSASYY
+104 MLLGAASYY

-119 ASSVLIQKLKQ
+119 SASVLIKDINRESL
-130 EIDSSEVEGLYC
+130 DLNGEGL
-142 PNLEGAG
+142 ET
-149 LEFLLLWILES
+149 LLFCLLHSEYDYTDKHLFSDLNNNIIKNIL
-160 KFDHYFEKIDSVFG
+160 YFYKEASHEHELINSVV
-174 QFIEGISK
+174 
-182 DFCSFF
+182 
-188 SSGNDEK
+188 K
-195 LKSQLNELR
+195 LRNEV
-204 KYIYSVGSPR
+204 YINGTPR
-214 QILLGDLICS
+214 QLLLGDLIAA
-224 IGYKKI
+224 IVKKKLE
-230 QNSTWMCLPK
+230 NSAWKNLPL
-240 YSGLSKREWINTLK
+240 YSGVSKEKWQPILQ
-254 KKNFIKEFWPAQHL
+254 KNSFIKEFWPAQHL

-276 GKSAIVQMPT
+276 GKSAVIQMPT

-327 ADAFYNEPIEI
+327 ADAFYNEPIKI

-344 LQVDFKF
+344 LQIDFKF

-371 LKHSVDLASKI
+371 LKHSVELAKKI

-407 SLNLKIPQEAQKI
+407 SLNLKIPQKAQKI

-442 VDGEALIPTFK
+442 VDGKALTPTFK
-453 SIAFASWIDQQ
+453 SIAFASWLDQQ
-464 GRIEYVNTDNI
+464 GRIEYVNANDI

-481 VPRVIEKIELNKKVG
+481 VPRVIEKIELNKKG
-496 ERKKRYFPE
+496 RERKKRYFPE
-505 KGKGSGQSIALYLGL
+505 KGDGQSIAIYLGF
-520 KLISNGSIAIFCGS
+520 KLVSNGSIAIFCGS
-534 KAVAVSI
+534 KPTAVSI

-546 DIIERDIPLNL
+546 DIIERNTHLKQ
-557 PKEYSDYQEVIRL
+557 PKEYSNDQEVIRL
-570 RNLHVLNLG
+570 RNLHILNLG
-579 EDSSASIISQYGI
+579 EDSSASISSQYGI
-592 FSHHGNVPHGIRLAI
+592 FSHHGNVPHGIRLAV
-607 EHAMRENL
+607 EYAMRENL

-643 AGEPIK
+643 AGDRIK

-673 VDPEVYENRKNSRGK
+673 VDPEVYENRKNSRKK
-688 WSWKQ
+688 WRWEQ
-693 IRDLLNPNN
+693 IKDLLNPNN

-714 DPIKSDDGKYYI
+714 DPITSDDGKYYI
-726 DINALDFAKT
+726 DIKALDFAKA
-736 YIDGSNDIH
+736 YIYVSNDIH
-745 NWADEIVQ
+745 NLADAIVRGY
-753 EHHGKNF
+753 HDKNF
-760 SHNGVTQQISW
+760 SHNSVTQQISW

-817 QLRLLFKIL
+817 QLRLLFKLL

-834 KDSESRIVYG
+834 KDSESRIVYR

-867 IVAENNNEIIEAL
+867 IVTENNNEIIEAL
-880 WEIMEIYIHN
+880 WEIMKIYIRN
-890 NSFNK
+890 KSFNK

-900 ILLEMVKKWVSGRSF
+900 ILLEMVKKWVSGHSF
-915 SEIYQFSQDN
+915 SEIYQFSKDN
-925 DCKLGYSARP
+925 DCKLDYGTIP

>member
-21 VTRAKAKMFEYHIPE
+21 VTRAKAKMFEYHVPE
-36 SDHIKIPEEPAKLLT
+36 SDHIKIPEDPAKLLT

-62 SVNRGESG
+62 AINRGESG
-70 DEYLVEL
+70 DEQLSEL

-89 AYHQSRLDGTLDPYL
+89 FYLQSNLAMNLDSYL
-104 MLLGSASYY
+104 MLLGAASYY

-119 ASSVLIQKLKQ
+119 SASVLIKGINRESL
-130 EIDSSEVEGLYC
+130 DLNGEGL
-142 PNLEGAG
+142 ET
-149 LEFLLLWILES
+149 LLFCLLRSEY
-160 KFDHYFEKIDSVFG
+160 DYYD
-174 QFIEGISK
+174 SK
-182 DFCSFF
+182 DKNIF
-188 SSGNDEK
+188 SDLNNNIIKKIHLFYKKGSNDHELLNLVAK
-195 LKSQLNELR
+195 LRSE
-204 KYIYSVGSPR
+204 IYKNGTPR
-214 QILLGDLICS
+214 QLLLGDLITAVV
-224 IGYKKI
+224 KKKLE
-230 QNSTWMCLPK
+230 NSVWKNLPF
-240 YSGLSKREWINTLK
+240 YSGVSKEKWQLILQK
-254 KKNFIKEFWPAQHL
+254 DSFIKEFWPSQHL
-268 LGKAGILK
+268 LGKADVLK
-276 GKSAIVQMPT
+276 GKSAVIQMPT

-306 ATLAVIVAPFRA
+306 ANLAVIVAPFRA

-327 ADAFYNEPIEI
+327 ADAFYNEPIKI

-344 LQVDFKF
+344 LQIDFKF

-428 AENIGEWL
+428 AKDIGEWL

-442 VDGEALIPTFK
+442 VDGEALIPAFK
-453 SIAFASWIDQQ
+453 SIAFASWLDQQ

-534 KAVAVSI
+534 KPVAVSI

-693 IRDLLNPNN
+693 IKDLLNPNN

-714 DPIKSDDGKYYI
+714 DPITSDDGKYYI
-726 DINALDFAKT
+726 DINALDFAKA
-736 YIDGSNDIH
+736 YIYGSNDIH
-745 NWADEIVQ
+745 NLADEIVQ
-753 EHHGKNF
+753 KYHDKNF
-760 SHNGVTQQISW
+760 SHNGVTQKISW

-880 WEIMEIYIHN
+880 WEIMKIYIHN

-925 DCKLGYSARP
+925 DCKLGPSTRP

-1058 NN
+1058 NS

>member
-1 MNYMKELQMKPENKS
+1 MNYMKELQMKPEKKS
-16 YNLLN
+16 YYLLN
-21 VTRAKAKMFEYHIPE
+21 VTRAKAKMFEYHVPK
-36 SDHIKIPEEPAKLLT
+36 SDHIKIPEDPTKLLT

-62 SVNRGESG
+62 AINRGESG
-70 DEYLVEL
+70 NEQLSEL

-89 AYHQSRLDGTLDPYL
+89 FYLQSNLAINLDSYL
-104 MLLGSASYY
+104 MLLGAASYY

-119 ASSVLIQKLKQ
+119 SASVLIKDINRETL
-130 EIDSSEVEGLYC
+130 DLNGEGL
-142 PNLEGAG
+142 ET
-149 LEFLLLWILES
+149 LLFCLLYSEYDYTDKHLFSDLNNNIIKNIL
-160 KFDHYFEKIDSVFG
+160 YFYKEASHEHELINSVV
-174 QFIEGISK
+174 
-182 DFCSFF
+182 
-188 SSGNDEK
+188 K
-195 LKSQLNELR
+195 LRNEV
-204 KYIYSVGSPR
+204 YINGTPR
-214 QILLGDLICS
+214 QLLLGDLIAA
-224 IGYKKI
+224 IVKKKLE
-230 QNSTWMCLPK
+230 NSAWKNLPL
-240 YSGLSKREWINTLK
+240 YSGVSKEKWQPILQ
-254 KKNFIKEFWPAQHL
+254 KNSFIKEFWPAQHL

-276 GKSAIVQMPT
+276 GKSAVIQMPT

-327 ADAFYNEPIEI
+327 ADAFYNEPIKI

-344 LQVDFKF
+344 LQIDFKF

-382 DLLILDEGHQFDSG
+382 YLLILDERHQFDSG

-428 AENIGEWL
+428 AKDIGEWL

-442 VDGEALIPTFK
+442 VDGEALIPAFK
-453 SIAFASWIDQQ
+453 SIAFASWLDQQ
-464 GRIEYVNTDNI
+464 GRIEYVNATDI

-481 VPRVIEKIELNKKVG
+481 VPRVIEKIELNKKG
-496 ERKKRYFPE
+496 RERKKRYFPE
-505 KGKGSGQSIALYLGL
+505 KGDGQSIAIYLGF
-520 KLISNGSIAIFCGS
+520 KLVSNGSIAIFCGS
-534 KAVAVSI
+534 KPTAVSI

-546 DIIERDIPLNL
+546 DIIERNTHLKQ
-557 PKEYSDYQEVIRL
+557 PKEYSNYQEVIRL
-570 RNLHVLNLG
+570 RNLHILNLG
-579 EDSSASIISQYGI
+579 EDSSASISSQYGI
-592 FSHHGNVPHGIRLAI
+592 FSHHGNVPHGIRLAV
-607 EHAMRENL
+607 EYAMRENL

-643 AGEPIK
+643 AGDRIK

-673 VDPEVYENRKNSRGK
+673 VDPEVYENRKNSREK
-688 WSWKQ
+688 WRWEQ
-693 IRDLLNPNN
+693 IKDLLNPNN

-714 DPIKSDDGKYYI
+714 DPITSDDGKSHI
-726 DINALDFAKT
+726 DIKALDFAKA
-736 YIDGSNDIH
+736 YIYGSNDIH
-745 NWADEIVQ
+745 NLVDEIVQ
-753 EHHGKNF
+753 KYHDKNF

-867 IVAENNNEIIEAL
+867 IVVENNNEIIEAL
-880 WEIMEIYIHN
+880 WEIMKIYIRN
-890 NSFNK
+890 KSFNK

-915 SEIYQFSQDN
+915 SEIYQFSKDN
-925 DCKLGYSARP
+925 DCKLGYGTRP

-1023 EKQEIIEEL
+1023 EKQKIIEEL

-1045 YPSYFQNEMLKIL
+1045 YPSYFQNEMQKIL
-1058 NN
+1058 NS